1 MFIKYLDYLSPT
13 ISIYYKGNLTH
24 SSIVSGIVSII
35 AIIGMIFLAIH
46 FSLDIIKRDNPY
58 AFFFNS
64 YIKDAG
70 IYEINSTSLFHF
82 IDIQQN
88 IRGAFSHET
97 FNFTIFNVIGYQ
109 GAVDNF
115 LSIPENHINRV
126 NHWLYGPCNKDI
138 HGKDLKDLIN
148 SYDIFEQGACIHK
161 FWDHEDQK
169 YYEIGDPN
177 FKWPSIAHGTNNEKI
192 KIYNILITRCNKY
205 LINDILGQDY
215 KCQENSIFSEY
226 FRIMGT
232 KIMSL
237 YFINNYIN
245 ILNYNNPYSQFF
257 YRIEDI
263 IKTNQYTYEEI
274 NINPSIITTY
284 NGIALN
290 TKKEE
295 KSYVFERNVASI
307 VNDDSTNLYMS
318 YTFYLRNTMNYYQ
331 RSYKKIQDII
341 SSIGG
346 ISQVINISAIFL
358 NKIYNNFI
366 VLYDTEELL
375 NSLITSERRKHK
387 KDSKKMYSRRNLKK
401 LEENDIRK
409 NSSRKNIEEKKVK
422 HKNKNNKSENDII
435 KSGLRSNNP
444 LYNSISTKGFEGLKT
459 HKSKIDLGPFNKIE
473 TYKIDKSKKNFW
485 SFLWYRIS
493 FRKKNKYFKIY
504 ENFRIKII
512 SEEHFM
518 RNHLNIY
525 NLMKIIEKK
534 GHGRRNTHYDLNNI
548 IKFI

>member
-1 MFIKYLDYLSPT
+1 M
-13 ISIYYKGNLTH
+13 
-24 SSIVSGIVSII
+24 
-35 AIIGMIFLAIH
+35 
-46 FSLDIIKRDNPY
+46 
-58 AFFFNS
+58 
-64 YIKDAG
+64 
-70 IYEINSTSLFHF
+70 
-82 IDIQQN
+82 
-88 IRGAFSHET
+88 
-97 FNFTIFNVIGYQ
+97 
-109 GAVDNF
+109 
-115 LSIPENHINRV
+115 
-126 NHWLYGPCNKDI
+126 
-138 HGKDLKDLIN
+138 
-148 SYDIFEQGACIHK
+148 
-161 FWDHEDQK
+161 
-169 YYEIGDPN
+169 
-177 FKWPSIAHGTNNEKI
+177 
-192 KIYNILITRCNKY
+192 
-205 LINDILGQDY
+205 
-215 KCQENSIFSEY
+215 
-226 FRIMGT
+226 
-232 KIMSL
+232 
-237 YFINNYIN
+237 
-245 ILNYNNPYSQFF
+245 
-257 YRIEDI
+257 
-263 IKTNQYTYEEI
+263 
-274 NINPSIITTY
+274 
-284 NGIALN
+284 N

-318 YTFYLRNTMNYYQ
+318 YTFYLRNTMNFYQ
-331 RSYKKIQDII
+331 RTYKKIQDII

-409 NSSRKNIEEKKVK
+409 NSSRKNIYSEEKENKNN
-422 HKNKNNKSENDII
+422 NKNNKSENDII

-459 HKSKIDLGPFNKIE
+459 HKSKIDLGPFEKIE

-525 NLMKIIEKK
+525 NLMKITEMKSK
-534 GHGRRNTHYDLNNI
+534 RRNTHFHLNNV
-548 IKFI
+548 IKLI